1 MRIFLNTTN
10 INNPTIEITED
21 TYLVD
26 NQKWTA
32 TEVQEQAYEY
42 VDLNNERQ
50 MYFGKGE
57 TDFVNYLKVL
67 SDYGHKVTL

>member
-1 MRIFLNTTN
+1 MKIFLNTSN

-21 TYLVD
+21 TYLID
-26 NQKWTA
+26 GENWTITEIENQA
-32 TEVQEQAYEY
+32 HEY

>member
-1 MRIFLNTTN
+1 MK
-10 INNPTIEITED
+10 TEN

-26 NQKWTA
+26 GQKWTA
-32 TEVQEQAYEY
+32 TEVQEQANEY
-42 VDLNNERQ
+42 VELNNERQ

>member
-1 MRIFLNTTN
+1 MKIFLNTSN

-21 TYLVD
+21 TYLID
-26 NQKWTA
+26 GENWTIE
-32 TEVQEQAYEY
+32 EVKEQAYEY

-57 TDFVNYLKVL
+57 TDFVNYLQVL

>member
-1 MRIFLNTTN
+1 MKIFLNTTDLK
-10 INNPTIEITED
+10 NPTIEITET
-21 TYLVD
+21 TYEVD
-26 NQKWTA
+26 GQEWTIE
-32 TEVQEQAYEY
+32 EVKEQAYEY

-57 TDFVNYLKVL
+57 TDFVNYLRVL